1 MTTLAVLAGTVDL
14 GEGTRLFFLVKIVW
28 AWKAMIDLSALSS
41 EIVPE
46 PYKWN
51 VIYKFHL

>member
-1 MTTLAVLAGTVDL
+1 MSAVVLMNPEVTDSLWFSISSGSY
-14 GEGTRLFFLVKIVW
+14 
-28 AWKAMIDLSALSS
+28 DLSALSS